1 MVRLPAI
8 PTMRGRVPGLPSSPL
23 SLGGFIPSHPLE
35 RPPDLVVGVEA
46 FDFFVEFALGLRTSL
61 FDRL

>member
-1 MVRLPAI
+1 
-8 PTMRGRVPGLPSSPL
+8 MRGRVPGSPSPL
-23 SLGGFIPSHPLE
+23 LCLGGFIPSHPLE

-61 FDRL
+61 FDLL

>member
-1 MVRLPAI
+1 MVRFPAI
-8 PTMRGRVPGLPSSPL
+8 PTMRGRVPGLPPPL
-23 SLGGFIPSHPLE
+23 FLGGFIPSHPLE

-61 FDRL
+61 FDLL